1 MEQNEKK
8 NNQYFEYT
16 YSAKQQKEVEQIRK
30 KYLPKE
36 EDKMEILRK
45 MDKETEKPGMVAS
58 LVMGIMG
65 SLLLGVGMCC
75 TMIWNTSLSIFVVGI
90 IVGII
95 GMLIMAVAYPV
106 YTKVTKKQR
115 EKIADRVLTLTEEL
129 CLH

>member
-45 MDKETEKPGMVAS
+45 MDKEAEKPGMVAS
-58 LVMGIMG
+58 LVLGIMG

>member
-45 MDKETEKPGMVAS
+45 MDKEAEKPGKITS
-58 LVMGIMG
+58 LALGIMG
-65 SLLLGVGMCC
+65 SLLLGIGMCC
-75 TMIWNTSLSIFVVGI
+75 TMIWNHSLSIFVVGI

-106 YTKVTKKQR
+106 YIKVTKKQR
-115 EKIADRVLTLTEEL
+115 EKIANQVLELTEEL
-129 CLH
+129 CLY